1 MNKSKRQLNL
11 YFQISE
17 IYTISRNLTEQDLR
31 EVSENVLEIIVVAV
45 VLDLMISPTRHSQTL
60 QQTGNNV

>member
-17 IYTISRNLTEQDLR
+17 IYTISWNLTEQDLR
-31 EVSENVLEIIVVAV
+31 EVSEEVL
-45 VLDLMISPTRHSQTL
+45 
-60 QQTGNNV
+60 GNNSGGYSIRSNDNPHTTFTDFTASWE